1 MFTQKIS
8 IIVPVYKVE
17 KYLQQ
22 CIESVLAQSY
32 KNFELLLINDG
43 SPDSSGIICD
53 KYAVKDARIKV
64 FHKENG
70 GVSSARN
77 LGLQNMTGEWVCFLD
92 SDDWWEPTFL
102 QNFIELAED
111 GKCDIAMQGYIEEN
125 EINNTRQVVSL
136 PNRSFSS
143 ASELIVFL
151 ERAKGIHNGFLWHR
165 MFKAHIFKEH
175 NILFPLG
182 VSFAEDGD
190 VFFRYMQQAASAK
203 ATNKCGYHYR
213 KIEGSLT
220 STGKNVPEAT
230 LCYLMEA
237 YAESITQIMQKE
249 NPTLDIIKGLKLYL
263 WRLLSSWHIER
274 CTKDYSTYSQRLEYI
289 QGIITKY
296 KLNKTCGLPLDIK
309 ALSVM
314 CKKKPTNHNLCIIK
328 AIIKYREIKQR
339 IKNKL

>member
-1 MFTQKIS
+1 MATEKIS

-17 KYLQQ
+17 NYLRQ
-22 CIESVLAQSY
+22 CIEGVLAQTY
-32 KNFELLLINDG
+32 ANFELLLVNDG
-43 SPDSSGIICD
+43 SPDSSGTICD
-53 KYAVKDARIKV
+53 EYAAKDARIKV

-77 LGLQNMTGEWVCFLD
+77 VGLLNMTGEWVCFLD

-102 QNFIELAED
+102 QNFIDLTED

-125 EINNTRQVVSL
+125 EINNSRKVVSL

-143 ASELIVFL
+143 ASELVVFL

-165 MFKAHIFKEH
+165 MFKASIFKTH
-175 NILFPLG
+175 NILFPIG

-190 VFFRYMQQAASAK
+190 VFFRYMQQMTMAK
-203 ATNKCGYHYR
+203 ATDKCGYHYR

-220 STGKNVPEAT
+220 STGKKVPEAT
-230 LCYLMEA
+230 LRYLMEA
-237 YAESITQIMQKE
+237 YAESLTVIMRKE
-249 NPTLDIIKGLKLYL
+249 NPSPKIVKGLKLYL
-263 WRLLSSWHIER
+263 WRLLSAWHIER
-274 CTKDYSTYSQRLEYI
+274 CATDYCTYKQKLEYI

-296 KLNKTCGLPLDIK
+296 QLNKVLGLPLDIK
-309 ALSVM
+309 VLSAM
-314 CKKKPTNHNLCIIK
+314 CLKRPTSRNLCIIK
-328 AIIKYREIKQR
+328 AVIKYRGIKQR

>member
-1 MFTQKIS
+1 MVTQKIS

-17 KYLQQ
+17 NYLRQ
-22 CIESVLAQSY
+22 CIEGVLAQTY
-32 KNFELLLINDG
+32 ANFELLLVDDG
-43 SPDSSGIICD
+43 SPDSSGTICD
-53 KYAVKDARIKV
+53 EYAKKDARIKV

-77 LGLQNMTGEWVCFLD
+77 VGLLNMTGEWVCFLD

-102 QNFIELAED
+102 QNFIDLTED
-111 GKCDIAMQGYIEEN
+111 GKCEIAMQGYIEEN
-125 EINNTRQVVSL
+125 EIKNSRRVVSL

-143 ASELIVFL
+143 ASELVVFL

-165 MFKAHIFKEH
+165 MFKASIFKTH

-190 VFFRYMQQAASAK
+190 VFFKYMQQAAKAK
-203 ATNKCGYHYR
+203 ATDKCGYHYR

-220 STGKNVPEAT
+220 STGKKIPEET
-230 LCYLMEA
+230 LCYLMET
-237 YAESITQIMQKE
+237 YADSLTVIMHKE
-249 NPTLDIIKGLKLYL
+249 NPSPDMVKGLKLYL
-263 WRLLSSWHIER
+263 WRLLSAWHIER
-274 CTKDYSTYSQRLEYI
+274 CTTDYCTYKQRLEYI

-296 KLNKTCGLPLDIK
+296 QLNKACGLPLDIK
-309 ALSVM
+309 VLSRM
-314 CKKKPTNHNLCIIK
+314 CLKRPTVHNLRIIK
-328 AIIKYREIKQR
+328 IILKFREIKQR